1 MKSFLRLIGASLFVV
16 TACSAAMADTTRT
29 MKIGI
34 LNDASG
40 PYSDNAGEGSVTA
53 AKIAAEEV
61 MQQHPDFKVEII
73 SADHQNK
80 ADVGAAIAR
89 RWIDQEKVD
98 AVADVPNSAVGL
110 AVNEVVRGGKAALIA
125 SSAATSDLTGKY
137 CSPNTIQWTFD
148 TWAAS
153 HTIGNYLVHHGG
165 RKWYFIATDNAL
177 GKSMVRD
184 ATSVIGAGGGTVLGS
199 VNVPIN
205 NADYASF
212 ILQADASGAD
222 VIAFATAGGDTVNL
236 IKQSSEFGLKQNGK
250 TFAALLT
257 TTNDVEASGLAV
269 GQGLIIT
276 QPFYWDLNDASR
288 AWSAKFSARQH
299 GQSPTAFHAGV
310 YSSVLAYLNAALA
323 AGTNDAQAVIRK
335 IKERPIEDALFGPVV
350 VRADGRALHNM
361 YILKVKAPKA
371 SEGKWDLLEN
381 IGMLS
386 GPEAFR
392 PIEQGGCTMVDQPK
406 GNQPEALAGALAG
419 RD

>member
-1 MKSFLRLIGASLFVV
+1 
-16 TACSAAMADTTRT
+16 
-29 MKIGI
+29 MKIGV

-53 AKIAAEEV
+53 AKMAAEDF
-61 MQQHPDFKVEII
+61 MQQHPDFKVEIV

-80 ADVGAAIAR
+80 ADVGAGIAR

-110 AVNEVVRGGKAALIA
+110 AVNEVVRGTKAALIA
-125 SSAATSDLTGKY
+125 SSAASSDLTGKY

-148 TWAAS
+148 TWASS

-165 RKWYFIATDNAL
+165 KKWYFIATDNAL

-184 ATSVIGAGGGTVLGS
+184 GTSVITAGGGTVLGS

-212 ILQADASGAD
+212 ILQADSSGAD

-250 TFAALLT
+250 KFAALLA
-257 TTNDVEASGLAV
+257 TTNDVEASGLSVA
-269 GQGLIIT
+269 QGLIIT

-288 AWSAKFSARQH
+288 AWSEKFSARQH

-310 YSSVLAYLNAALA
+310 YSSVLAYLNSALA
-323 AGTNDAQAVIRK
+323 AGTNDAQAIIRK
-335 IKERPIEDALFGPVV
+335 MKEQPIDDALYGPVV
-350 VRADGRALHNM
+350 VRADGRAIHNM
-361 YILKVKAPKA
+361 YILKVKEPKA
-371 SEGKWDLLEN
+371 SKSKWDLLEN
-381 IGMLS
+381 VGVLS
-386 GPEAFR
+386 GTEAFR
-392 PIEQGGCTMVDQPK
+392 PIEQGGCVMADQPK
-406 GNQPEALAGALAG
+406 SN
-419 RD
+419 

>member
-1 MKSFLRLIGASLFVV
+1 MSLLALALSSPALAE
-16 TACSAAMADTTRT
+16 TPRSI
-29 MKIGI
+29 KIGV

-53 AKIAAEEV
+53 AKMAAEDF
-61 MQQHPDFKVEII
+61 MQGHPDLKVEIV

-89 RWIDQEKVD
+89 RWMDQEHVD

-110 AVNEVVRGGKAALIA
+110 AVNEVVRGSKVALIA
-125 SSAATSDLTGKY
+125 SSAASSDLTGKY

-153 HTIGNYLVHHGG
+153 HTIGDYLVHHGG
-165 RKWYFIATDNAL
+165 KNWYFIATDNAL
-177 GKSMVRD
+177 GKSLVRD
-184 ATSVIGAGGGTVLGS
+184 GTAVIKASGGTVLGS

-205 NADYASF
+205 TADYASF
-212 ILQADASGAD
+212 ILQADGAGAD

-236 IKQSSEFGLKQNGK
+236 IKQSSEFGLKQKGS

-257 TTNDVEASGLAV
+257 TTNDIESSGLSV
-269 GQGLIIT
+269 SQGLIIT
-276 QPFYWDLNDASR
+276 QPFYWDLDDASR

-310 YSSVLAYLNAALA
+310 YSSVRAYLNAALA
-323 AGTNDAQAVIRK
+323 AGTNEAQAVIRK
-335 IKERPIEDALFGPVV
+335 IKEKPIDDDLFGPVV
-350 VRADGRALHNM
+350 VRADGRAIHNM
-361 YILKVKAPKA
+361 YILKAKPPAA
-371 SEGKWDLLEN
+371 SKGKWDLLEK
-381 IGMLS
+381 IGVLS

-392 PIEQGGCTMVDQPK
+392 PLGDGGC
-406 GNQPEALAGALAG
+406 ALVEQSKNN
-419 RD
+419 

>member
-1 MKSFLRLIGASLFVV
+1 MSIIDRCNTMRSLPRIVGISLLALF
-16 TACSAAMADTTRT
+16 TSAPAFADTPRSI
-29 MKIGI
+29 KIGV

-53 AKIAAEEV
+53 AKMAAEDF
-61 MQQHPDFKVEII
+61 MRKHPDFKVEII

-89 RWIDQEKVD
+89 RWIDQEAVD

-110 AVNEVVRGGKAALIA
+110 AVNEVVRGSRAALIA
-125 SSAATSDLTGKY
+125 SSAASSDLTGKY

-165 RKWYFIATDNAL
+165 KKWYFIATDNAL
-177 GKSMVRD
+177 GKAMVRD
-184 ATSVIGAGGGTVLGS
+184 GASVIASGGGAVLGS

-212 ILQADASGAD
+212 ILQADSSGAD

-236 IKQSSEFGLKQNGK
+236 IKQSSEFGLKQNGR

-257 TTNDVEASGLAV
+257 TTNDVDSTGLAV

-276 QPFYWDLNDASR
+276 QPFYWNLNDASR
-288 AWSAKFSARQH
+288 AWSARFGERQRGH
-299 GQSPTAFHAGV
+299 APTAFHAGV

-323 AGTNDAQAVIRK
+323 AGTNDAQAVIAR
-335 IKERPIEDALFGPVV
+335 IKRTPIDDELFGPVV
-350 VRADGRALHNM
+350 VRADGRAIHNM

-371 SEGKWDLLEN
+371 SNSKWDLLEQV
-381 IGMLS
+381 GVLT

-392 PIEQGGCTMVDQPK
+392 PLDRGGCSLVDASK
-406 GNQPEALAGALAG
+406 K
-419 RD
+419 D

>member
-1 MKSFLRLIGASLFVV
+1 MPLLAL
-16 TACSAAMADTTRT
+16 AAAWPALGETSRSI
-29 MKIGI
+29 KIGV

-53 AKIAAEEV
+53 AKMAAEDF
-61 MQQHPDFKVEII
+61 MQKHPTFKVEII

-89 RWIDQEKVD
+89 RWIDQENVD

-110 AVNEVVRGGKAALIA
+110 AVNEVVRGSKAALIA
-125 SSAATSDLTGKY
+125 SSAASSDLTGKY

-153 HTIGNYLVHHGG
+153 HTIGDYLAHHGG
-165 RKWYFIATDNAL
+165 KKWYFIATDNAL

-184 ATSVIGAGGGTVLGS
+184 GTSVIKASGGTVLGS

-205 NADYASF
+205 TPDYASF
-212 ILQADASGAD
+212 ILQADATGAD

-236 IKQSSEFGLKQNGK
+236 IKQSSEFGLKQKGS

-257 TTNDVEASGLAV
+257 TTNDIESSGLSVA
-269 GQGLIIT
+269 QGLIIT

-288 AWSAKFSARQH
+288 AWSARFSERQH

-310 YSSVLAYLNAALA
+310 YSSVRAYLNAALA

-335 IKERPIEDALFGPVV
+335 IKEAPIDDDLFGPVV
-350 VRADGRALHNM
+350 IRPDGRAIHNM
-361 YILKVKAPKA
+361 YILKAKTPAA
-371 SEGKWDLLEN
+371 SKSKWDLLEQV
-381 IGMLS
+381 GVLT

-392 PIEQGGCTMVDQPK
+392 PLADGGC
-406 GNQPEALAGALAG
+406 ALVEQSKNN
-419 RD
+419 

>member
-1 MKSFLRLIGASLFVV
+1 
-16 TACSAAMADTTRT
+16 
-29 MKIGI
+29 MKIGV

-53 AKIAAEEV
+53 AKMAAEDF
-61 MQQHPDFKVEII
+61 MQKHPGFKVEII

-80 ADVGAAIAR
+80 ADIGAAIAR
-89 RWIDQEKVD
+89 RWVDQEKVD

-110 AVNEVVRGGKAALIA
+110 AVNEVVRGTKAALIA
-125 SSAATSDLTGKY
+125 SSAALSDLTGKH

-153 HTIGNYLVHHGG
+153 HTIGDYLVRHGG
-165 RKWYFIATDNAL
+165 KKWYFIATDNAL

-184 ATSVIGAGGGTVLGS
+184 GTSVIKASGGTVLGS

-205 NADYASF
+205 TADYASF
-212 ILQADASGAD
+212 ILQADGSGAD

-236 IKQSSEFGLKQNGK
+236 IKQSAEFGLKQNGR

-269 GQGLIIT
+269 GQGLIIV
-276 QPFYWDLNDASR
+276 QPFYWDLNDKSR
-288 AWSAKFSARQH
+288 SWSARFGERQH

-310 YSSVLAYLNAALA
+310 YSSILAYLNAALA
-323 AGTNDAQAVIRK
+323 AGTNDAPTIIRK
-335 IKERPIEDALFGPVV
+335 LKEKPIEDDLFGPVV
-350 VRADGRALHNM
+350 VRPDGRAIHNM
-361 YILKVKAPKA
+361 YILKVKTPSA
-371 SEGKWDLLEN
+371 SKSKWDLLEQV
-381 IGMLS
+381 GVLS

-392 PIEQGGCTMVDQPK
+392 PLADGGC
-406 GNQPEALAGALAG
+406 ALVEQSKS
-419 RD
+419 D

>member
-1 MKSFLRLIGASLFVV
+1 MKVALRILGMSFLIASVSSP
-16 TACSAAMADTTRT
+16 AWADAART

-40 PYSDNAGEGSVTA
+40 PYSDNAGEVSVTA
-53 AKIAAEEV
+53 ARMAAEDF
-61 MQQHPDFKVEII
+61 MQQHPDFRVEII

-89 RWIDQEKVD
+89 RWIEQEKVD

-110 AVNEVVRGGKAALIA
+110 AVNEVVRGSKVALIA
-125 SSAATSDLTGKY
+125 SSAASSDLTGKY
-137 CSPNTIQWTFD
+137 CSSNTIQWTFD

-153 HTIGNYLVHHGG
+153 HTIGNYLVRHGG
-165 RKWYFIATDNAL
+165 KKWYFIATDNAL

-184 ATSVIGAGGGTVLGS
+184 GTSVISAGGGIVVGS

-222 VIAFATAGGDTVNL
+222 VIAFATAGGDTVSL
-236 IKQSSEFGLKQNGK
+236 IKQSAEFGLKQNGR

-288 AWSAKFSARQH
+288 TWSAKFSARQH
-299 GQSPTAFHAGV
+299 DQSPTAFHAGV

-323 AGTNDAQAVIRK
+323 AGTNDAQTVIRK
-335 IKERPIEDALFGPVV
+335 MKERPIDDALFGSVV
-350 VRADGRALHNM
+350 VRADGRAIHNM
-361 YILKVKAPKA
+361 YILKVKDSKG
-371 SEGKWDLLEN
+371 SKGKWDLLEN
-381 IGMLS
+381 VGVLS

-392 PIEQGGCTMVDQPK
+392 PIDQGGCTIVEQSR
-406 GNQPEALAGALAG
+406 GN
-419 RD
+419 

>member
-1 MKSFLRLIGASLFVV
+1 MRSLPRIVGISLLALCASGPAF
-16 TACSAAMADTTRT
+16 ADTPRT
-29 MKIGI
+29 MKIGV

-53 AKIAAEEV
+53 AKMAAEDF
-61 MQQHPDFKVEII
+61 MRKHPDFKVEII

-89 RWIDQEKVD
+89 RWIDQEAVD

-110 AVNEVVRGGKAALIA
+110 AINEVVR
-125 SSAATSDLTGKY
+125 
-137 CSPNTIQWTFD
+137 
-148 TWAAS
+148 AS
-153 HTIGNYLVHHGG
+153 HTIGNYLVYHGG
-165 RKWYFIATDNAL
+165 KKWYFIATDNAL
-177 GKSMVRD
+177 GKAMVRD
-184 ATSVIGAGGGTVLGS
+184 GASVIASGGGTVLGS

-212 ILQADASGAD
+212 ILQADSSGAD

-236 IKQSSEFGLKQNGK
+236 IKQSSEFGLKQNGR

-257 TTNDVEASGLAV
+257 TTNDVESTGLAV

-288 AWSAKFSARQH
+288 AWSVKFGERQH
-299 GQSPTAFHAGV
+299 GHAPTAFHAGV

-323 AGTNDAQAVIRK
+323 AGTNDAQAVIRTMK
-335 IKERPIEDALFGPVV
+335 QAPIDDELFGPVV
-350 VRADGRALHNM
+350 VRGDGRAIHNM

-371 SEGKWDLLEN
+371 SKSKWDLLELVG
-381 IGMLS
+381 ILT

-392 PIEQGGCTMVDQPK
+392 PLDQGGCPLVDPSK
-406 GNQPEALAGALAG
+406 K
-419 RD
+419 D